1 MIDLHRHKYAHTHG
15 LPWYQMKTK
24 EEIQDCKMKA
34 CENLGESSLFKK
46 KRTDEHLA
54 AHTKLGALRRGRIR
68 GEPQRDMQ
76 SEPPVPHVN
85 PMMNYLSTLK
95 PSDTPDYDLIR
106 VSNN

>member
-1 MIDLHRHKYAHTHG
+1 
-15 LPWYQMKTK
+15 
-24 EEIQDCKMKA
+24 MKA

-46 KRTDEHLA
+46 KRTDEHL
-54 AHTKLGALRRGRIR
+54 GALRRGRIR
-68 GEPQRDMQ
+68 GEPQQDMQ